1 MPLTGDNV
9 NNTDDDINQING
21 PADPIIPIDFTPH
34 DDTGP
39 RVTFKPKP
47 LHFIVGIFLLLS
59 AVSGW
64 FVLTAKSVFVEAN
77 PITAEIEISGG
88 LHVLLGQRYLIRRGS
103 YEISLTNTGYHDSV
117 TQLLVNEEQSQTH
130 TFEMR
135 KLPGK
140 VTIATPELAGA
151 RVQIDGVD
159 IGETPLV
166 DVPIE
171 PGEHQMT
178 ISLDRYLDFGEA
190 INIEGREVEQSYEA
204 NLEPAWAVVS
214 LSTTPAGADVLLDGD
229 VIGTTPLNA
238 EILQGRRDLTLKLVG
253 HKAWQDDF
261 DIIAGEDFSIPLVE
275 LEPADGLVFIRSN
288 PSGASVT
295 IGGEFKGLTPL
306 EVALPPDQNHE
317 LTFFKSGYFSNKTSI
332 RTEPDQE
339 RELNISLDPE
349 LASVSIMAQPQD
361 AELYVNGELRGL
373 ANQTIELMASSQQ
386 IEIRKEGFVPYS
398 TEFTSRPGLDQAIR
412 VSLKSLEQ
420 ARLDAIQPVITT
432 VAGQELKLF
441 YPGAFTM
448 GASRREA
455 GRRPNENLRDIR
467 LDRPFYIGFNE
478 VTNAE
483 FRQFNAD
490 HSSGTVSG
498 VTLNNETQPAVQI
511 SWAQAAAYC
520 NWLSEQEGLP
530 LFYDIEGEDI
540 IGFNPESTGYR
551 LPAEAEWAWIAR
563 TDGSGNTLK
572 YPWGDQLPP
581 PENAGNFADIT
592 AQNYLGEI
600 MFNYNDNFFAT
611 APVGSFDANQY
622 AIYDMAGNVSEWVH
636 DYYGAVGSIGVEID
650 PLGPELGQF
659 HTIRGSSWAHGAVTE
674 MRLSF
679 RDFGEE
685 PRDDVG
691 FRVARYLE

>member
-1 MPLTGDNV
+1 MTVDNI
-9 NNTDDDINQING
+9 DDDIDTASG
-21 PADPIIPIDFTPH
+21 PAYPIIPIDFKPH
-34 DDTGP
+34 DEKGA

-47 LHFIVGIFLLLS
+47 IHFVIGMFAILSGI
-59 AVSGW
+59 AGW
-64 FVLTAKSVFVEAN
+64 FVLTARSVFVEVA

-88 LHVLLGQRYLIRRGS
+88 LHVRLGQRYLIRTGTYDIR
-103 YEISLTNTGYHDSV
+103 LTNEGYHD
-117 TQLLVNEEQSQTH
+117 TNTLLLVNNEQAQTH
-130 TFEMR
+130 PFEMR
-135 KLPGK
+135 KLPGI
-140 VTIATPELAGA
+140 VSITTMELNGA

-159 IGETPLV
+159 IGVTPLI
-166 DVPIE
+166 DVSVE
-171 PGEHQMT
+171 PGRHQMT
-178 ISLDRYLDFGEA
+178 ISLDRHLDYGET
-190 INIEGREVEQSYEA
+190 IEIEGREVEQYYQAS
-204 NLEPAWAVVS
+204 LEPAWAVIS
-214 LSTTPAGADVLLDGD
+214 LSTTPTGADVLLDGAA
-229 VIGTTPLNA
+229 IGITPINA
-238 EILQGRRDLTLKLVG
+238 EILQGRRDLTLKLPG
-253 HKAWQDDF
+253 HKAWQEDF
-261 DIIAGEDFSIPLVE
+261 DVIAGEDFTLPMVE

-295 IGGEFKGLTPL
+295 IGGEYQGLTPL

-317 LTFFKSGYFSNKTSI
+317 LTFFHTGYHSNKTTI
-332 RTEPDQE
+332 RTQPNQE

-349 LASVSIMAQPQD
+349 LASVRVIAQPED
-361 AELYVNGELRGL
+361 SELYVNGEFRGL
-373 ANQTIELMASSQQ
+373 ANQTIELMAANQQ
-386 IEIRKEGFVPYS
+386 IEIRKEGFVPYI

-420 ARLDAIQPVITT
+420 ARLDQIKPIITT
-432 VAGQELKLF
+432 AVGQDLKLF

-455 GRRPNENLRDIR
+455 GRRPNENLRDIQLER
-467 LDRPFYIGFNE
+467 AFYMAFNE
-478 VTNAE
+478 VTNADY
-483 FRQFNAD
+483 RQFNTD

-498 VTLNNETQPAVQI
+498 VTLNNETQPVVQV

-530 LFYDIEGEDI
+530 LFYEIEGEDI
-540 IGFNPESTGYR
+540 ISFNPESTGYR
-551 LPAEAEWAWIAR
+551 MPSEAEWAWVAR
-563 TDGSGNTLK
+563 TNGSGNTLK

-600 MFNYNDNFFAT
+600 MFNYNDNYFAS
-611 APVGSFDANQY
+611 APVASFDSNHY
-622 AIYDMAGNVSEWVH
+622 AMYDMAGNVSEWVH
-636 DYYGAVGSIGVEID
+636 DYYGAVGAIGVEID
-650 PLGPELGQF
+650 PLGPKLGQF

-685 PRDDVG
+685 PRDYVG

>member
-1 MPLTGDNV
+1 M